1 MGGADPLTPVRF
13 CRAGTFSLQVGAS
26 FLRLKTRPRRTAPM
40 VRALLRYGTPLIA
53 EVLVF
58 WLILLAVNASD
69 YGLDT
74 PWPWRPWYP
83 AASLLIV
90 TFAMS
95 AGEATFHLYRRLWS
109 VASLNDAFAIG
120 LAVVEA
126 SLLVTIVNLL
136 FPDGYRPLRVLA
148 PVLAAP
154 AVVIAIGLVRLL
166 PRLIASSRPTGNRL
180 LVVIPD
186 ASGYATVKALLQHPN
201 PDWTPVAVVTT
212 GPADVGQ
219 TLMGV
224 PVLGTANNLRRYIR
238 DSQAQGVAFVQGRSL
253 DRSQARRLY
262 TEILAERPP
271 A

>member
-1 MGGADPLTPVRF
+1 
-13 CRAGTFSLQVGAS
+13 
-26 FLRLKTRPRRTAPM
+26 M

-126 SLLVTIVNLL
+126 SLLVTIVNLV
-136 FPDGYRPLRVLA
+136 FPDSYRPLRVFGIVSIVTLICCLTA
-148 PVLAAP
+148 S
-154 AVVIAIGLVRLL
+154 LVSL
-166 PRLIASSRPTGNRL
+166 P
-180 LVVIPD
+180 
-186 ASGYATVKALLQHPN
+186 ALLIQMKS
-201 PDWTPVAVVTT
+201 W
-212 GPADVGQ
+212 
-219 TLMGV
+219 
-224 PVLGTANNLRRYIR
+224 
-238 DSQAQGVAFVQGRSL
+238 SRS
-253 DRSQARRLY
+253 AR
-262 TEILAERPP
+262 
-271 A
+271 

>member
-1 MGGADPLTPVRF
+1 MGGADPRAPVRF
-13 CRAGTFSLQVGAS
+13 CRAGTFSLQAVAS
-26 FLRLKTRPRRTAPM
+26 FLRSMMRPRRTAPM

-69 YGLDT
+69 YGLDP

-126 SLLVTIVNLL
+126 SLLVTIVNLV
-136 FPDGYRPLRVLA
+136 FPDSYPPLRVLA

-154 AVVIAIGLVRLL
+154 AIVIAVRVVRLIPRFPRIAPSTRHPL
-166 PRLIASSRPTGNRL
+166 PAP
-180 LVVIPD
+180 IPD
-186 ASGYATVKALLQHPN
+186 ASAYSTAK
-201 PDWTPVAVVTT
+201 
-212 GPADVGQ
+212 
-219 TLMGV
+219 V
-224 PVLGTANNLRRYIR
+224 PLH
-238 DSQAQGVAFVQGRSL
+238 
-253 DRSQARRLY
+253 
-262 TEILAERPP
+262 
-271 A
+271 